1 MPSVELIPFLLTL
14 PSYSSFLQEAI
25 EELKPAGESDDR
37 SSGGRLIVS
46 GGRRE
51 YIPNQ
56 EYQQK
61 AQASQPKQAAK
72 RDFPPYSASK
82 PKSNDWFDETSSYDS
97 FGSDS
102 AAGTSRSTRS
112 SGGADVNPQV
122 EADRLDSERILNE
135 LLMDLDT
142 GDSLRGSS
150 SSSDR
155 EVDYFDFSMDSEDL
169 KSSAK
174 PAAPRQQ
181 TTGNSRAPMKSA
193 GRNNAPQ
200 MEDFVSFELY
210 LDALVSH
217 ERSAI
222 GGGNNYMDGASGKKS
237 SSFNSR
243 PSGDSDNR
251 GSSSGNRDFD
261 ALDDNLV
268 AFLGGEDEDDS
279 GSKGS
284 SRGPP
289 QNSRSSRD
297 RDSTIS
303 QRKPDDS
310 KQVRS
315 WNPKAAVAV
324 VEEAVPIDD
333 LSRFLDSLEES
344 NVLPNRTKAPVEEA
358 EKEVKAA
365 PTPQSVAEPASV
377 PQAAASSESY
387 SRLSLK
393 DLKDKLRE
401 RGLPVSGNKAE
412 LVTRLSA

>member
-1 MPSVELIPFLLTL
+1 
-14 PSYSSFLQEAI
+14 
-25 EELKPAGESDDR
+25 LKPAGDSDDR
-37 SSGGRLIVS
+37 STGGRLIVS

-61 AQASQPKQAAK
+61 SQATQPKQAAK
-72 RDFPPYSASK
+72 RDTTPYTASRS
-82 PKSNDWFDETSSYDS
+82 KSNDWFDESSSYDS

-102 AAGTSRSTRS
+102 AAGSSRSTRS
-112 SGGADVNPQV
+112 SGGVDVNPQV

-142 GDSLRGSS
+142 GESLRGSS

-174 PAAPRQQ
+174 PPASRQQ
-181 TTGNSRAPMKSA
+181 TSANSRIPSKPAG
-193 GRNNAPQ
+193 GRNSAPQ

-222 GGGNNYMDGASGKKS
+222 GGGNNYMDGASNKKS
-237 SSFNSR
+237 PSFNSR
-243 PSGDSDNR
+243 SSGDDSR
-251 GSSSGNRDFD
+251 GSSSNRDFD

-284 SRGPP
+284 SRGSQ

-297 RDSTIS
+297 SSSDR
-303 QRKPDDS
+303 RVEDS
-310 KQVRS
+310 KPVRS
-315 WNPKAAVAV
+315 WSPKATVAVAEDLAPV
-324 VEEAVPIDD
+324 DD

-344 NVLPNRTKAPVEEA
+344 NVLPSKGKTPVKAEK

-365 PTPQSVAEPASV
+365 PIAQSTAAP
-377 PQAAASSESY
+377 AASSDY

>member
-1 MPSVELIPFLLTL
+1 M
-14 PSYSSFLQEAI
+14 QEAI
-25 EELKPAGESDDR
+25 EELKPAGAGAGDSDDR
-37 SSGGRLIVS
+37 STGGRLIVTS
-46 GGRRE
+46 GRRE

-61 AQASQPKQAAK
+61 AQAAQPKQAAK
-72 RDFPPYSASK
+72 RDTTSYTASK
-82 PKSNDWFDETSSYDS
+82 SKSNDWFDESSSYDS

-102 AAGTSRSTRS
+102 SAGTSRSTRS
-112 SGGADVNPQV
+112 SGGADVNPQI

-142 GDSLRGSS
+142 GDSMRGSG

-174 PAAPRQQ
+174 PPSSRQQ
-181 TTGNSRAPMKSA
+181 SSGNSRTPSKPSA
-193 GRNNAPQ
+193 RNSAPQ

-222 GGGNNYMDGASGKKS
+222 GGGSSYMDGASGKKGP
-237 SSFNSR
+237 SFNSR
-243 PSGDSDNR
+243 SSGDSDSR
-251 GSSSGNRDFD
+251 GSSSNNRDFD

-279 GSKGS
+279 GSRAS
-284 SRGPP
+284 SRGSP

-297 RDSTIS
+297 SSSSDRRS
-303 QRKPDDS
+303 DDS
-310 KQVRS
+310 KPVRS
-315 WNPKAAVAV
+315 WSPKAPLAVSEDLA
-324 VEEAVPIDD
+324 PIDD
-333 LSRFLDSLEES
+333 LSQFLDSLEET
-344 NVLPNRTKAPVEEA
+344 NVLPNKNKTPVKEVEKVK

-365 PTPQSVAEPASV
+365 PVAQSVA
-377 PQAAASSESY
+377 QQKGSSENY
-387 SRLSLK
+387 SQLTLK

-401 RGLPVSGNKAE
+401 KGLPVSGNKAE
-412 LVTRLSA
+412 LVTRLSG